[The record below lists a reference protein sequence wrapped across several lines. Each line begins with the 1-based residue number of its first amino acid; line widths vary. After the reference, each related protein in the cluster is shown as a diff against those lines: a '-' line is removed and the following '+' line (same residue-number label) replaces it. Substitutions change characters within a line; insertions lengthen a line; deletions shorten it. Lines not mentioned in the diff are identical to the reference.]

1 MGLEVLGY
9 PPGMERT
16 PGGSQESP
24 GTPQGANKNR
34 PAPQRDYPGRCE
46 TGRSRFLVVLP

>member
-24 GTPQGANKNR
+24 GTPQAPTRIAPPRSATIQAAAR
-34 PAPQRDYPGRCE
+34 PGDLG
-46 TGRSRFLVVLP
+46 F